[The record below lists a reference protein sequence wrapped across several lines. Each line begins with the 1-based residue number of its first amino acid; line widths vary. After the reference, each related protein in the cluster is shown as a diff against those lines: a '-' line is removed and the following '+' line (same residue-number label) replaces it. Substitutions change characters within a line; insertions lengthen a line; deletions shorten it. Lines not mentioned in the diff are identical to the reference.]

1 MTIKLKSFTLKINFI
16 SQLKVLFVRKKVV
29 FESQTQLVFGIVGRV
44 GCYRKASVLDKL
56 GMRLKEHFLQ
66 IAPLVGRQSW
76 FEIIWFDLL
85 HIRFR

>member
-44 GCYRKASVLDKL
+44 GCYRKASL

-76 FEIIWFDLL
+76 FEIIWSDLL